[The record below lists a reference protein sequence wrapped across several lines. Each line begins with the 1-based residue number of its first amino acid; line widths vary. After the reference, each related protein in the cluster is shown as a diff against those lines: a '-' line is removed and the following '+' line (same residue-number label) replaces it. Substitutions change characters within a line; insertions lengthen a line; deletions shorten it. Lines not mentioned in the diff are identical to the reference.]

1 MSIPPNQF
9 RRDHPWTRFVLL
21 NSSAGPVPS
30 HVKVTHSL
38 TLSLKKIQLCT
49 CRSTE
54 TSTDDVLHGL
64 AGGLTN
70 WLILVAYPLGDQL
83 HIDLKKQIIRCIYSL
98 APCLCNAIRLEA
110 SALAIHKVGVGRPL
124 IDVSSKSMS
133 TNFHSI
139 SLRSKP
145 GLIQG
150 NGQKI
155 RPPRVKIR

>member
-21 NSSAGPVPS
+21 DSSAGPVPS
-30 HVKVTHSL
+30 QAKVTHSL

-54 TSTDDVLHGL
+54 TSTAEVLSCL
-64 AGGLTN
+64 AGRVDK
-70 WLILVAYPLGDQL
+70 LVDFGCTVYPLGDQL
-83 HIDLKKQIIRCIYSL
+83 HTDLKKHIKRCIYSL
-98 APCLCNAIRLEA
+98 APCLCNAITLEA
-110 SALAIHKVGVGRPL
+110 SALTIHKVGTGRPL
-124 IDVSSKSMS
+124 IDVWSKSMP

-145 GLIQG
+145 GLLQ
-150 NGQKI
+150 
-155 RPPRVKIR
+155 